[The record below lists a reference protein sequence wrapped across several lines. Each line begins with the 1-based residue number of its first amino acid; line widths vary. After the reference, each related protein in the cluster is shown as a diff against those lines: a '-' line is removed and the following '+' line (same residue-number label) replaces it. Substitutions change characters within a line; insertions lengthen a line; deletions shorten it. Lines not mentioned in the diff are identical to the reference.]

1 LPREVGVVA
10 LETEM
15 TVGNTKIRIYD
26 DCVKNPEEAAESM
39 KRLGKLLGGEVYFE
53 KEATAQ

>member
-1 LPREVGVVA
+1 MA